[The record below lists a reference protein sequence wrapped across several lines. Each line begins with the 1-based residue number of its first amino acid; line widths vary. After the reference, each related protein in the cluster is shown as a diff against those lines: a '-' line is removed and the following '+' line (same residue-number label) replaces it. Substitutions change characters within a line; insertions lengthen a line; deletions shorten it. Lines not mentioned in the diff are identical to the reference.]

1 MPGKCHIFDGYLDD
15 DIISVSSVV
24 HNTGKLIELKN
35 AQGYTTIDNDI
46 WYPVFIDTE
55 TNAVGNSVMSSHGLI
70 QSTRLGIEFFTSF
83 NAGFDHWETD
93 GSMSIDWILNNHNIP
108 YPVYYG
114 LMFWFK
120 KYDISNIY
128 EDDTFLLE
136 GDTNIWIPDG
146 DVFGYE
152 QDVQARTLYR
162 NARVPTK
169 PYIGMGVH
177 KYYRDIHNAL
187 TIKEPK
193 TTSKSVKKSR
203 IYKNIAAYLAT
214 SPFASAFPSH
224 AILDGNIQKYINT
237 AINSDGTMSDIRTC
251 LLSISTYFKT
261 IGLDENEIQRQ
272 SIGEDKYLAPIR
284 QTLTNNYIASLD
296 DLYKKCI
303 NKYGANL
310 ILGSGKY
317 LKYKKTLP
325 NHANFECVE
334 FRENLAPSNLS
345 NSKIFINQ
353 EIDTGFMRVHSD
365 IREDNTSLRFFGGAE
380 QVDIPLAEIAK
391 PGLSSLSFVITMG
404 SNYDQTIQPNLN
416 IDISSRNRFFVAS
429 DEQGFAIGADGK
441 PTSEITLDLSA
452 FLNEPLD
459 FTNRYPIN
467 YNISQM
473 ISFNWEIISGYATF
487 AGRFVAGQ
495 GHPNIGAKTTVP
507 DPTIKIDRLGPIVVK
522 MTAITPFGTVN
533 KIKTINVVAAG
544 QAANDRTVI
553 RGPVPTS
560 PPLSHDLSGQGDSP
574 FAQIQEIA
582 DNDFELQPSALN
594 SRGNT
599 VCICSMNRYAF
610 SNDGIFWPIS
620 TNMYVA
626 PTTTASRVEV
636 AKLERYFKFHLSS
649 TNKTQDALYKTT
661 FTTTHGSF
669 VKISRMTLNCTRSSD
684 AQFSGCLSVCQIR
697 LKKSSPGRFF
707 YTDNNR
713 DGLSL
718 LAIDGSFY
726 NATVGDIH
734 DFDSGV
740 SSTLNAPAMQAYG
753 GYDQPFRDLIQMSDL
768 PDHPINGP
776 VNDDTVTQFE
786 LLNPIDNIQQ
796 ANEGE
801 QYKICY
807 PKIIDHG
814 ESIVFSKG
822 TFDPTLG
829 WIPYYSPLYSGVAN
843 STSVLKFRPGCRD
856 TISFIGPGLS
866 DFTCSYSQDR
876 LTTLPKVYKA
886 IIELKIDED
895 IAPEPYRGCNNTS
908 EYDKFIHEREENI
921 SRRAE
926 DQVDSRNSHGYR
938 ILNKGRPKR
947 YDTRSG
953 SADNDY
959 IQCDEFGFDI
969 SNAVTN
975 NNNEIAKS
983 FTYSLMKLGIED
995 RRLTALPDITSIT
1008 TQEEYEAYKAGG
1020 GVPDPSLYDNRY
1032 IDATIDDIEVKLN
1045 LFNILNT
1052 KDYAFKFGV
1061 AYDAK
1066 TANSFAPQPGGD
1078 GKPKAPVS
1086 KRVNKFIDSTQNA
1099 VQAYDNYNQGFSGP
1113 DTAARFAG
1121 EIEPS
1126 GFSTYC
1132 RDLVHTN
1139 SKFSTGD
1146 KFLYLMNQE
1155 YFSNNHLNSTLIF
1168 SDHANKNNVLYNHN
1182 RYNPSGVNMN
1192 QSIVKFSEDQKILPT
1207 VAATGYSES
1216 DHIFYRNLIVNNNI
1230 GIGNNTFSKFHGLGF
1245 FQRYVESD
1253 CVTEYT
1259 DSITFTLEVEVTDE
1273 PDIMGAYENTRDGPA
1288 LAGYYS
1294 SYNQPRSTSP
1304 FNSLC
1309 NWELILHNK
1318 PVPKMSPHTT
1328 SSVQSMNNS
1337 DALGLIEYGS
1347 KPKYDGYNFI
1357 ADLSGAKHLLPR
1369 VNMDAPN
1376 TFLSDLSL
1384 CTPGDVDNVRRQRMP
1399 PLPDFPYDAI
1409 IRAMITYVA
1418 VGALGSLVGT
1428 LTFLGF
1434 TGIDT
1439 SAIVNYLSSL
1449 AQQATLE
1456 ARDRSIYSVDFTE
1469 YYMGSPE
1476 KILLNV
1482 SKDGGIWYK
1491 LEASIFKLA
1500 NTPALPDAEYQYVL
1514 MKPGIFPLFTDMV
1527 FDTVSSLK
1535 DMIDESF
1542 IKNVIIRS
1550 QSGSPGSS
1558 VSYDINSS
1566 ALGIIPGTGIYGTED
1581 VELKEQDIVNIQVVD
1596 HPNYDGLY
1604 LVNQNSWQLLE
1615 PQNVNTVANYSNF
1628 VDPMKMYN
1636 CNLYI
1641 SINSVFAIGRS
1652 FFSDFHANAS
1662 GGKMIILDNAY
1673 SFDIFQVGDT
1683 IMAHNGN
1690 NASSGSSGTNE
1701 SSCPDSGSSG
1711 SNCQIVTIADK
1722 ARIIKDGIV
1731 KTVLL
1736 LSGDINRYSYV
1747 SPYFGKV
1754 DSAGSHKAIIFKAGT
1769 TISSSENTEV
1779 PFNRWTLNKTGFSN
1793 NHVPD
1798 ITDPYRSI
1806 GSVGDGS
1813 LSIDKGIF
1821 TNTLQYNR
1829 IQNLDELL
1837 NNTESMRVKYNT
1849 LHLYND
1855 DTSSGSV
1862 PFSYGSTGY
1871 ITGFKVSHDD
1881 FRYNFINNIKFNED
1895 IADED
1900 KENFL
1905 RQINSIDTNRS
1916 NYSMMIVCFEPS
1928 SPMLQD
1934 YHQAGKAKID
1944 QDFEYKQVKS
1954 ITDENK
1960 TIIQDRIQF
1969 LENSVIPGLE
1979 SDYINS
1985 SDDDIECYFANPQV
1999 LCPKKDIESAL
2010 QSAYHERAQLIAILD
2025 SVTANVFGA
2034 VEISPEINDNGSIT
2048 LVENYIGNDYYWIN
2062 IDTEQFCSVA
2072 DDMTPKVLVETE
2084 VSCIPTLY
2092 AGRLVRI
2099 PQAFD
2104 NNICPAFAQGS
2115 ASRETD
2121 DAESYEG
2128 DILKFTYKFDAAH
2141 IGTIKNDIMN
2151 EFPSIKGWKRG
2162 DRTRVIY
2169 GYGPSL
2175 NSNTNYV
2182 SHVIEVREIY
2192 DMAIPLEETISEN
2205 WHLEPDLYNDFTIDI
2220 HPDAVSLPEPDM
2232 GEGSSEGGL
2241 PPPEPIANTKPLGY
2255 LSSIGERREKP
2266 GKVINIFNLDET
2278 NQLKVNFRKIPR
2290 SIRGKDFY
2298 GKIQRYDSLGNKYS
2312 SPLTAGSPL
2321 IPIDIADNGEDVL
2334 LNDMYAWHCFRKDSN
2349 GQLIKEQTPNYF
2361 KLLNEIEFR
2370 AFYGSTDGLE
2380 VSKLQDT
2387 IEALNQE
2394 EMLPFEFGGNP
2405 EGTNL

>member
-1 MPGKCHIFDGYLDD
+1 M
-15 DIISVSSVV
+15 
-24 HNTGKLIELKN
+24 
-35 AQGYTTIDNDI
+35 
-46 WYPVFIDTE
+46 
-55 TNAVGNSVMSSHGLI
+55 
-70 QSTRLGIEFFTSF
+70 
-83 NAGFDHWETD
+83 
-93 GSMSIDWILNNHNIP
+93 
-108 YPVYYG
+108 
-114 LMFWFK
+114 
-120 KYDISNIY
+120 
-128 EDDTFLLE
+128 
-136 GDTNIWIPDG
+136 
-146 DVFGYE
+146 
-152 QDVQARTLYR
+152 
-162 NARVPTK
+162 
-169 PYIGMGVH
+169 
-177 KYYRDIHNAL
+177 
-187 TIKEPK
+187 
-193 TTSKSVKKSR
+193 
-203 IYKNIAAYLAT
+203 
-214 SPFASAFPSH
+214 
-224 AILDGNIQKYINT
+224 
-237 AINSDGTMSDIRTC
+237 
-251 LLSISTYFKT
+251 
-261 IGLDENEIQRQ
+261 
-272 SIGEDKYLAPIR
+272 
-284 QTLTNNYIASLD
+284 
-296 DLYKKCI
+296 
-303 NKYGANL
+303 
-310 ILGSGKY
+310 
-317 LKYKKTLP
+317 
-325 NHANFECVE
+325 
-334 FRENLAPSNLS
+334 
-345 NSKIFINQ
+345 
-353 EIDTGFMRVHSD
+353 
-365 IREDNTSLRFFGGAE
+365 LR
-380 QVDIPLAEIAK
+380 
-391 PGLSSLSFVITMG
+391 
-404 SNYDQTIQPNLN
+404 Y
-416 IDISSRNRFFVAS
+416 
-429 DEQGFAIGADGK
+429 
-441 PTSEITLDLSA
+441 
-452 FLNEPLD
+452 
-459 FTNRYPIN
+459 
-467 YNISQM
+467 
-473 ISFNWEIISGYATF
+473 
-487 AGRFVAGQ
+487 
-495 GHPNIGAKTTVP
+495 H
-507 DPTIKIDRLGPIVVK
+507 
-522 MTAITPFGTVN
+522 
-533 KIKTINVVAAG
+533 
-544 QAANDRTVI
+544 
-553 RGPVPTS
+553 
-560 PPLSHDLSGQGDSP
+560 
-574 FAQIQEIA
+574 
-582 DNDFELQPSALN
+582 
-594 SRGNT
+594 
-599 VCICSMNRYAF
+599 
-610 SNDGIFWPIS
+610 
-620 TNMYVA
+620 
-626 PTTTASRVEV
+626 
-636 AKLERYFKFHLSS
+636 
-649 TNKTQDALYKTT
+649 
-661 FTTTHGSF
+661 
-669 VKISRMTLNCTRSSD
+669 
-684 AQFSGCLSVCQIR
+684 
-697 LKKSSPGRFF
+697 
-707 YTDNNR
+707 
-713 DGLSL
+713 
-718 LAIDGSFY
+718 
-726 NATVGDIH
+726 
-734 DFDSGV
+734 
-740 SSTLNAPAMQAYG
+740 
-753 GYDQPFRDLIQMSDL
+753 
-768 PDHPINGP
+768 HPINGP

-829 WIPYYSPLYSGVAN
+829 WIPYYSPLYSDVAN

-921 SRRAE
+921 GRRAE

-969 SNAVTN
+969 SNGVTN

-995 RRLTALPDITSIT
+995 RRLTALPDIT
-1008 TQEEYEAYKAGG
+1008 
-1020 GVPDPSLYDNRY
+1020 
-1032 IDATIDDIEVKLN
+1032 
-1045 LFNILNT
+1045 
-1052 KDYAFKFGV
+1052 
-1061 AYDAK
+1061 
-1066 TANSFAPQPGGD
+1066 
-1078 GKPKAPVS
+1078 
-1086 KRVNKFIDSTQNA
+1086 
-1099 VQAYDNYNQGFSGP
+1099 
-1113 DTAARFAG
+1113 RFAG

-1139 SKFSTGD
+1139 SKFTTGD

-1155 YFSNNHLNSTLIF
+1155 YFGNNHLNSTLIF

-1409 IRAMITYVA
+1409 IRAMITYVG

-1428 LTFLGF
+1428 LSFLGF

-1439 SAIVNYLSSL
+1439 SALVSYLSSL
-1449 AQQATLE
+1449 AQQTTLE

-1514 MKPGIFPLFTDMV
+1514 MKPGVFPLFTDMV

-1542 IKNVIIRS
+1542 IKNVILRS
-1550 QSGSPGSS
+1550 QSGSSGSS
-1558 VSYDINSS
+1558 GSYDINSS
-1566 ALGIIPGTGIYGTED
+1566 TLDIIPGTGIYGTED

-1615 PQNVNTVANYSNF
+1615 PKNVNTVANYSNF

-1736 LSGDINRYSYV
+1736 LSGDINRYGYV

-1821 TNTLQYNR
+1821 TNALQYNR

-1849 LHLYND
+1849 LHVYND
-1855 DTSSGSV
+1855 DISSGSV
-1862 PFSYGSTGY
+1862 PFSYDSTGY

-1881 FRYNFINNIKFNED
+1881 FRYNFINNIRFNEG

-1916 NYSMMIVCFEPS
+1916 NYSM
-1928 SPMLQD
+1928 
-1934 YHQAGKAKID
+1934 
-1944 QDFEYKQVKS
+1944 
-1954 ITDENK
+1954 
-1960 TIIQDRIQF
+1960 
-1969 LENSVIPGLE
+1969 
-1979 SDYINS
+1979 
-1985 SDDDIECYFANPQV
+1985 
-1999 LCPKKDIESAL
+1999 
-2010 QSAYHERAQLIAILD
+2010 
-2025 SVTANVFGA
+2025 
-2034 VEISPEINDNGSIT
+2034 
-2048 LVENYIGNDYYWIN
+2048 
-2062 IDTEQFCSVA
+2062 
-2072 DDMTPKVLVETE
+2072 
-2084 VSCIPTLY
+2084 
-2092 AGRLVRI
+2092 
-2099 PQAFD
+2099 
-2104 NNICPAFAQGS
+2104 
-2115 ASRETD
+2115 
-2121 DAESYEG
+2121 
-2128 DILKFTYKFDAAH
+2128 
-2141 IGTIKNDIMN
+2141 
-2151 EFPSIKGWKRG
+2151 
-2162 DRTRVIY
+2162 
-2169 GYGPSL
+2169 
-2175 NSNTNYV
+2175 
-2182 SHVIEVREIY
+2182 
-2192 DMAIPLEETISEN
+2192 
-2205 WHLEPDLYNDFTIDI
+2205 
-2220 HPDAVSLPEPDM
+2220 
-2232 GEGSSEGGL
+2232 
-2241 PPPEPIANTKPLGY
+2241 
-2255 LSSIGERREKP
+2255 
-2266 GKVINIFNLDET
+2266 
-2278 NQLKVNFRKIPR
+2278 
-2290 SIRGKDFY
+2290 
-2298 GKIQRYDSLGNKYS
+2298 
-2312 SPLTAGSPL
+2312 
-2321 IPIDIADNGEDVL
+2321 
-2334 LNDMYAWHCFRKDSN
+2334 
-2349 GQLIKEQTPNYF
+2349 
-2361 KLLNEIEFR
+2361 
-2370 AFYGSTDGLE
+2370 
-2380 VSKLQDT
+2380 
-2387 IEALNQE
+2387 
-2394 EMLPFEFGGNP
+2394 
-2405 EGTNL
+2405 